1 MQLCLLMSR
10 GPRPGTSVGQRR
22 HDATMG
28 AAARCRRCHA
38 RGRCPGTAN
47 GGFSCSNMGKCHTL
61 RVANC
66 RSWTS
71 GGSSY
76 QIVAKSN
83 PVVAATISAHH
94 VAGAACD
101 YLGCWLYPK
110 RCKQAPHLAPFGGPH
125 SADEF
130 GGGHHADRQRSVLA
144 GADKPIA
151 SSNDTPQMRD
161 QHIGVD
167 KDHEVARH
175 TWARCC
181 SRPPE
186 RRTGGSRWRSVPN
199 ESFIACRSDAR
210 SSPAVV
216 RARFSRRRIS
226 SARETPS
233 CAANLSRLAVCSSSR

>member
-1 MQLCLLMSR
+1 MSSVSCPRSVPRHRKWWFQLLEHGEMPHVEGCQLQVLE
-10 GPRPGTSVGQRR
+10 V
-22 HDATMG
+22 
-28 AAARCRRCHA
+28 
-38 RGRCPGTAN
+38 
-47 GGFSCSNMGKCHTL
+47 
-61 RVANC
+61 
-66 RSWTS
+66 